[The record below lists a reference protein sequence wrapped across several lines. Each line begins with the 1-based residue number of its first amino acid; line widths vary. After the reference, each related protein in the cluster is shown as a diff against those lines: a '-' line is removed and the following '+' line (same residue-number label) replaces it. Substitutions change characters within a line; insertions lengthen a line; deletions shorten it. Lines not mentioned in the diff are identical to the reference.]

1 MTAGRFAPSPSG
13 LMHLGNARTALL
25 AWLDARARGGGMLLR
40 IEDLDRDRCRP
51 EFTDAIRAD
60 LRWLGLDWDAE
71 TPPQSTRDDAY
82 RAAVERLDAAGR
94 VYECYCTRRELAVAS
109 APHGA
114 ADEPPAYRGTCRD
127 LTEQRRAQLR
137 AEGRRPALR
146 VRMPD
151 QPPDVIDRVH
161 GRVEGGGGGDVVVRR
176 SDGLYAYHLAVVVD
190 DAADGVTD
198 VVRGDDLLS
207 STGRQVALAGML
219 GITAPAYAHVPLVVD
234 AEGVRLAKRHASRT
248 LRALRDAGV
257 APETLVGTMAA
268 SAGMGDGRP
277 ARPSE
282 LVEGFDIAGVARTPW
297 LPDEAA
303 LNEAGPV

>member
-25 AWLDARARGGGMLLR
+25 AWLDARARGGRVLLR

-51 EFTDAIRAD
+51 EFAEAIRAD
-60 LRWLGLDWDAE
+60 LRWLALDWDAE
-71 TPPQSTRDDAY
+71 TAPQSARDEAY
-82 RAAVERLDAAGR
+82 RAALDRLDGAGL
-94 VYECYCTRRELAVAS
+94 VYECYCTRRELAVVS

-114 ADEPPAYRGTCRD
+114 ADEPPAYPGTCRE
-127 LTEQRRAQLR
+127 LTAERRAQLR

-146 VRMPD
+146 VRMPEHL
-151 QPPDVIDRVH
+151 PDVIDRIH
-161 GRVEGGGGGDVVVRR
+161 GRIEGGGGGDIVVRR

-190 DAADGVTD
+190 DGADGVTE

-219 GITAPAYAHVPLVVD
+219 GLAAPSHAHVPLVVD
-234 AEGVRLAKRHASRT
+234 ADGVRLAKRHAALT
-248 LRALRDAGV
+248 LRALGDAGV
-257 APETLVGTMAA
+257 APEALVGTMAR
-268 SAGMGDGRP
+268 SAGVGPASP

-282 LVEGFDIAGVARTPW
+282 LVEGFDITRIDRTPW
-297 LPDEAA
+297 VPDEAA
-303 LNEAGPV
+303 LRDAGRV